1 LFSLFRCI
9 LILIVL
15 IAVTMAKL
23 ILKKKSKR
31 MTCRRKFK
39 ILAKIREHHRKL
51 RKEERKKRKEMKSV
65 PKSLKFKPLIHIP
78 NSCPFKEEILNE
90 VKQNKLQMEERK
102 KAEKEEQK
110 KNNLETIVHEA
121 ELKQLK
127 FQNSELAALK
137 NLEEEILKNKVKG
150 FDDFKDDLKRVVKR
164 ADVILEV
171 LDARDPLGCRSS
183 DIEKMV
189 IENGKRLVLVLN
201 KIDLIPKENIK
212 KWLAYLR
219 KEFPAIAMK
228 SSTQKPSSK
237 LGWVKGPLVN
247 TSKSV
252 GGDFLMHILANYC
265 RNKDLKTSIKVGVVG
280 YPNVGKSSI
289 INSLKRK
296 AICRVGAQPGI
307 TKNIQEIA
315 LDKNIT
321 LIDSPGVILAKKAS
335 FDHAELA
342 LKNVV
347 RIETVQDV
355 FTPVEAILRRCSRE
369 KLMLLYN
376 LPKFQSSDEFL
387 HLLARK
393 MGRLKKGGIPN
404 LKMAARKMLF
414 DWNWGKIR
422 YYSEPPVREDEND
435 YVQSELVTEMLKEF
449 DIDALTDQESI
460 VLNSFPE
467 NSFVDAIL
475 SASNNN
481 NNNSNMFMNNN
492 SAVPMETDTVVD
504 DESDIIKAKQ
514 KRKRPLA
521 KDDGPALTA
530 AERAIEGNWQK
541 SREQRMLLK
550 KKKKSR
556 RRLENQCNKLAD
568 TMEAAMNFDS
578 NSNDEYNFEESE
590 LNEEAA

>member
-1 LFSLFRCI
+1 LKINKNPKTKSPDHQSQRTMKPYDNDGKINSELRLKISL
-9 LILIVL
+9 LGLE
-15 IAVTMAKL
+15 
-23 ILKKKSKR
+23 KKSKR

-127 FQNSELAALK
+127 FQNSVGRIELAALK

-321 LIDSPGVILAKKAS
+321 LIDSPGVILAKKAF

-414 DWNWGKIR
+414 DWNWKSLGKIR

-460 VLNSFPE
+460 VLNT
-467 NSFVDAIL
+467 
-475 SASNNN
+475 
-481 NNNSNMFMNNN
+481 
-492 SAVPMETDTVVD
+492 VPMETDTVAD
-504 DESDIIKAKQ
+504 DESDIIKTKQ

-578 NSNDEYNFEESE
+578 NSDDEYNFEESE

>member
-1 LFSLFRCI
+1 
-9 LILIVL
+9 
-15 IAVTMAKL
+15 
-23 ILKKKSKR
+23 
-31 MTCRRKFK
+31 
-39 ILAKIREHHRKL
+39 
-51 RKEERKKRKEMKSV
+51 
-65 PKSLKFKPLIHIP
+65 
-78 NSCPFKEEILNE
+78 
-90 VKQNKLQMEERK
+90 
-102 KAEKEEQK
+102 
-110 KNNLETIVHEA
+110 
-121 ELKQLK
+121 
-127 FQNSELAALK
+127 
-137 NLEEEILKNKVKG
+137 
-150 FDDFKDDLKRVVKR
+150 VVKR

-189 IENGKRLVLVLN
+189 VENGKRLVLVLN

-335 FDHAELA
+335 FDDAELA

-414 DWNWGKIR
+414 DWNW
-422 YYSEPPVREDEND
+422 
-435 YVQSELVTEMLKEF
+435 
-449 DIDALTDQESI
+449 
-460 VLNSFPE
+460 
-467 NSFVDAIL
+467 
-475 SASNNN
+475 
-481 NNNSNMFMNNN
+481 
-492 SAVPMETDTVVD
+492 
-504 DESDIIKAKQ
+504 
-514 KRKRPLA
+514 
-521 KDDGPALTA
+521 
-530 AERAIEGNWQK
+530 
-541 SREQRMLLK
+541 
-550 KKKKSR
+550 
-556 RRLENQCNKLAD
+556 
-568 TMEAAMNFDS
+568 
-578 NSNDEYNFEESE
+578 
-590 LNEEAA
+590 

>member
-1 LFSLFRCI
+1 LFVLFISLYFNCNCANI
-9 LILIVL
+9 
-15 IAVTMAKL
+15 TMAKL

-51 RKEERKKRKEMKSV
+51 RKEERKKKKEMKNL

-90 VKQNKLQMEERK
+90 VKQHKLQMEEKK
-102 KAEKEEQK
+102 KAEEEEQK

-137 NLEEEILKNKVKG
+137 NLEENILKNKVKG
-150 FDDFKDDLKRVVKR
+150 FEDFKDDLKKVIKR

-183 DIEKMV
+183 DVENMVLEK
-189 IENGKRLVLVLN
+189 GKRLFLVLN

-219 KEFPAIAMK
+219 KEFPAIAIK

-237 LGWVKGPLVN
+237 LGWVNGPLIN

-321 LIDSPGVILAKKAS
+321 LIDSPGVVLAKKAS

-387 HLLARK
+387 SLLARK
-393 MGRLKKGGIPN
+393 MGRLKKGGVPN

-414 DWNWGKIR
+414 DWNRGKIR
-422 YYSEPPVREDEND
+422 YYSEPPVCEDEND
-435 YVQSELVTEMLKEF
+435 YVHSEVVTEMLKEF
-449 DIDALTDQESI
+449 DIEALTDEENI

-481 NNNSNMFMNNN
+481 SNTLMNNN
-492 SAVPMETDTVVD
+492 SKVPMETDTVVD
-504 DESDIIKAKQ
+504 DVSDIIKAKQ

-530 AERAIEGNWQK
+530 AERTIEGNCQK

-550 KKKKSR
+550 KKKKLR
-556 RRLENQCNKLAD
+556 RRLENQCNKLAN
-568 TMEAAMNFDS
+568 TMEAAMNLDS
-578 NSNDEYNFEESE
+578 TNSNDEYKFEDSD
-590 LNEEAA
+590 

>member
-1 LFSLFRCI
+1 
-9 LILIVL
+9 
-15 IAVTMAKL
+15 
-23 ILKKKSKR
+23 
-31 MTCRRKFK
+31 
-39 ILAKIREHHRKL
+39 
-51 RKEERKKRKEMKSV
+51 
-65 PKSLKFKPLIHIP
+65 
-78 NSCPFKEEILNE
+78 
-90 VKQNKLQMEERK
+90 
-102 KAEKEEQK
+102 
-110 KNNLETIVHEA
+110 
-121 ELKQLK
+121 
-127 FQNSELAALK
+127 
-137 NLEEEILKNKVKG
+137 
-150 FDDFKDDLKRVVKR
+150 
-164 ADVILEV
+164 
-171 LDARDPLGCRSS
+171 
-183 DIEKMV
+183 
-189 IENGKRLVLVLN
+189 
-201 KIDLIPKENIK
+201 
-212 KWLAYLR
+212 
-219 KEFPAIAMK
+219 
-228 SSTQKPSSK
+228 
-237 LGWVKGPLVN
+237 
-247 TSKSV
+247 
-252 GGDFLMHILANYC
+252 
-265 RNKDLKTSIKVGVVG
+265 G

-321 LIDSPGVILAKKAS
+321 LIDSPGVILAKKAF

-460 VLNSFPE
+460 VLNT
-467 NSFVDAIL
+467 
-475 SASNNN
+475 
-481 NNNSNMFMNNN
+481 
-492 SAVPMETDTVVD
+492 VPMETDTVVD
-504 DESDIIKAKQ
+504 DESDIIKTKQ

-541 SREQRMLLK
+541 SREQRI
-550 KKKKSR
+550 
-556 RRLENQCNKLAD
+556 D
-568 TMEAAMNFDS
+568 
-578 NSNDEYNFEESE
+578 DEYNFEESE